1 MAKGGGGKGGGGG
14 GGASSGAS
22 SGAASSGGGG
32 SKGGGGGASSSASA
46 AASTPAQTK
55 QEAKVA
61 AQQAKQEAKV
71 AAQEVKTAQRTTNQV
86 AQEVKKTGAIANLE
100 AYNQALAVLKASKPT
115 AATKAEANVQ
125 KIQTKNAAK
134 NVKPINLGSQSGS
147 SSTATTGTQGT
158 SGKPD
163 EIAGL
168 KSYFEDLLKNR
179 DEELGTKFD
188 DIGLK
193 LEGQGDAFKEAMG
206 EFGTNFKDQL
216 SGYQNLL
223 LQLKTPAGP
232 APYSAPAS
240 DQSDDFK
247 AFDPNLFT
255 DLLAQVQGGS
265 SMEQRRQLQE
275 FKQQDESRDYAQAL
289 KSYRF

>member
-1 MAKGGGGKGGGGG
+1 MAKGGGGKGGGGKG
-14 GGASSGAS
+14 GGGKG
-22 SGAASSGGGG
+22 GAASSGGG
-32 SKGGGGGASSSASA
+32 SSSSAASSGASA

-55 QEAKVA
+55 QET
-61 AQQAKQEAKV
+61 KV

-86 AQEVKKTGAIANLE
+86 AQEVKKTGAIANVD
-100 AYNQALAVLKASKPT
+100 AYKQALAVLNASKPK
-115 AATKAEANVQ
+115 AATKAEAKVQ
-125 KIQTKNAAK
+125 KMQTKAAAK
-134 NVKPINLGSQSGS
+134 NV
-147 SSTATTGTQGT
+147 ATTGSLGT
-158 SGKPD
+158 STKPD

-168 KSYFEDLLKNR
+168 KSYFEDLLSKR
-179 DEELGTKFD
+179 DEELGTKFG

-206 EFGTNFKDQL
+206 EFGTSIKDQF
-216 SGYQNLL
+216 SGYQDLL
-223 LQLKTPAGP
+223 LQLKGSAAP

-255 DLLAQVQGGS
+255 DLLEQVQGGS
-265 SMEQRRQLQE
+265 SMEQRKQLQE

-289 KSYRF
+289 KAYGF